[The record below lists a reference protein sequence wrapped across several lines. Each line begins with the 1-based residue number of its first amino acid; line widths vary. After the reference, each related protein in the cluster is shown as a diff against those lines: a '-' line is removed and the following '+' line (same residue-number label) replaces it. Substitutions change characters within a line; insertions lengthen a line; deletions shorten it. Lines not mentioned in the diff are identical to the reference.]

1 MRFKQTLKSLYIK
14 IKQQPLWITI
24 PSVAVFLLIIIYLV
38 SYLPER
44 TVEFSYSEK
53 NTCTSH
59 ITFLPGLNRFKGDT
73 DKYSVKNENILKI
86 GNFELLSLKT
96 CFSAKKSPT
105 VGDSRISISFLGSIL
120 FNKTFKLVV
129 SKPPV
134 ARLGAVGKPVP
145 TLKPLAFTLSSADY
159 VFNYQLKVDNK
170 TASCPAKDSEIYC
183 NIASLNLV
191 QDKNYKIE
199 LVRTFDGKKVATLVN
214 EDIKTLKATNVAS
227 SSLSEGQ
234 VIYDKPKTFTFDFDK
249 DVAKGKIALYKI
261 EADKRTPIVT
271 EANIDGKQAIIKI
284 KEDLARDTAYEFT
297 IDQLEAKDG
306 STLPGP
312 YKLSFTASGGPS
324 VSNINIGTSAVD
336 ANAKVVVTFD
346 QAISPGQDLSKFASF
361 TGGSASISRTDNQ
374 IIFQL
379 NTLPVCGEF
388 SIKINEGLISKYD
401 IVSKKG
407 WSYSSRINCRRA
419 TSVVGYSVKGRPII
433 AYYYGSGSTTVLFTG
448 GIHGS
453 ERSGSYIMR
462 DWVSHLDSYAYNIP
476 ADRQVVVVPDTNP
489 DGLASLSRYNA
500 NNVNIDR
507 NFPSV
512 NWKSDIDTSIG
523 IVVGG
528 GGASPLSEPETVALA
543 NLTTSLRPRLE
554 VSFHAQ
560 GSLIGAN
567 QVGDSVSIGNL
578 YGSSVGYRSMIGQA
592 EEIMGYSITGEYEDW
607 AGEQSIAAILIE
619 LPSASGRYFN
629 THQSVLWK
637 MVNI

>member
-24 PSVAVFLLIIIYLV
+24 PSVVVFLLLIIYLI
-38 SYLPER
+38 SYIPER

-59 ITFLPGLNRFKGDT
+59 VTFFPGLNRFKGDT

-96 CFSAKKSPT
+96 CFTAKKSPK
-105 VGDSRISISFLGSIL
+105 VGESRLSVSFLGSIF

-129 SKPPV
+129 SKPPL
-134 ARLGAVGKPVP
+134 ARLGTVGKPVP
-145 TLKPLAFTLSSADY
+145 TQKPLAFTLSSADSI
-159 VFNYQLKVDNK
+159 FNYQLKIENK
-170 TASCPAKDSEIYC
+170 TASCPVKASEIYC
-183 NIASLNLV
+183 DIASLSLV

-214 EDIKTLKATNVAS
+214 EDIKTLNATNVAS

-234 VIYDKPKTFTFDFDK
+234 IIYDKPKTFTFDFDK
-249 DVAKGKIALYKI
+249 DVVKGNVALYKI
-261 EADKRTPIVT
+261 ESDKHTPMATDV
-271 EANIDGKQAIIKI
+271 NIDGKRATIKI
-284 KEDLARDTAYEFT
+284 KEDLARDSAYEFT
-297 IDQLEAKDG
+297 IDKLEAKDG

-336 ANAKVVVTFD
+336 ANARVVVTFD
-346 QAISPGQDLSKFASF
+346 QAISKDQDLSKFASF
-361 TGGSASISRTDNQ
+361 IGGGASISRTDNQ

-379 NTLPVCGEF
+379 SNLPICGEF

-401 IVSKKG
+401 IVSKSG
-407 WSYSSRINCRRA
+407 WSYTSRINCRRA
-419 TSVVGYSVKGRPII
+419 TSVIGYSVLGRPII

-476 ADRQVVVVPDTNP
+476 ADKQVVIVSDVNP
-489 DGLASLSRYNA
+489 DGLASSSRYNA

-507 NFPSV
+507 NFPSI
-512 NWKSDIDTSIG
+512 NWNSDIDTSTG

-528 GGASPLSEPETVALA
+528 GGANPLSEPETVALA
-543 NLTTSLRPRLE
+543 NLTSSLRPRLE

-578 YGSSVGYRSMIGQA
+578 YGSSVGYSSMIGHA
-592 EEIMGYSITGEYEDW
+592 EETMGYSITGEYEDW
-607 AGEQSIAAILIE
+607 AGEQSIPAILIE

-629 THQSVLWK
+629 AHQSILWN

>member
-1 MRFKQTLKSLYIK
+1 MHLKQTLKSLYIDV
-14 IKQQPLWITI
+14 KQQPLWITI
-24 PSVAVFLLIIIYLV
+24 PSVVVFLLIIIYLI

-44 TVEFSYSEK
+44 TVEFSYSNK

-73 DKYSVKNENILKI
+73 DKYSVKNENIQKI
-86 GNFELLSLKT
+86 GNFELVSLST
-96 CFSAKKSPT
+96 CFSAKKAPT
-105 VGDSRISISFLGSIL
+105 VGESRLSVSLLGSIL

-129 SKPPV
+129 PKPPL
-134 ARLGAVGKPVP
+134 ARLGTVGKPVP
-145 TLKPLAFTLSSADY
+145 TLKPLNFTLSSADS
-159 VFNYQLKVDNK
+159 VFNYLLKIENK
-170 TASCPAKDSEIYC
+170 TATCPVRESAIVCY
-183 NIASLNLV
+183 IASLNLL
-191 QDKNYKIE
+191 QDKDYKIE

-214 EDIKTLKATNVAS
+214 EGIKTLKATNVAG

-249 DVAKGKIALYKI
+249 DVVKGNIGLYRI
-261 EADKRTPIVT
+261 EPDKRTPVVT
-271 EANIDGKQAIIKI
+271 EANIDGKRATIMI
-284 KEDLARDTAYEFT
+284 KEDLARDSAYEFT
-297 IDQLEAKDG
+297 IDKLEAKDG
-306 STLPGP
+306 STLSGP
-312 YKLSFTASGGPS
+312 YKLGFTASGGPS
-324 VSNINIGTSAVD
+324 VSDINIGTSAVD
-336 ANAKVVVTFD
+336 ANARVVITFD
-346 QAISPGQDLSKFASF
+346 QAISPEQDITKFVSF
-361 TGGSASISRTDNQ
+361 IGGGASISRTDNQ

-379 NTLPVCGEF
+379 NGLPICGEF
-388 SIKINEGLISKYD
+388 SINIGEGLISQYD
-401 IVSKKG
+401 IVSKSG
-407 WSYSSRINCRRA
+407 WSYTSRINCRRA
-419 TSVVGYSVKGRPII
+419 TSVIGYSVQGRPII
-433 AYYYGSGSTTVLFTG
+433 AYYYGNGSTTVLFTG

-476 ADRQVVVVPDTNP
+476 DDKQVVIVSDVNP
-489 DGLASLSRYNA
+489 DGLASSSRYNA

-507 NFPSV
+507 NFPSI
-512 NWKSDIDTSIG
+512 NWKSDIDTSTG
-523 IVVGG
+523 IIVGG

-578 YGSSVGYRSMIGQA
+578 YGLSVGYSSMIGHA
-592 EEIMGYSITGEYEDW
+592 EETMGYSITGEYEDW
-607 AGEQSIAAILIE
+607 AGEQSVPAILIE

-629 THQSVLWK
+629 AHQSVLWN